1 MAAADSVAL
10 HERRQVPARK
20 SSTPELVRI
29 AVRQQTACVRM
40 PDACILFPRL
50 VRLSE
55 LLP

>member
-29 AVRQQTACVRM
+29 AARQQTACVRM